1 MPRPWRCMNWCA
13 RAGIEHDDLG
23 NNPIARYVGLMFD
36 KWIGGD
42 YEKGLA
48 RLKQVMEQGNAG

>member
-1 MPRPWRCMNWCA
+1 MNWCA

-23 NNPIARYVGLMFD
+23 NNPIARYAGLMFD